1 MRGWGT
7 PPHFF
12 SIELF
17 NTSRPSCLQVYLL
30 WENSMPPSILQ
41 SDNGTE
47 FCNGILNKLCE
58 MFGIKHICGSVGHPQ
73 SQGAVERA
81 NKVVKDKLRAE
92 IMRAELAGD
101 VDRRCGGGMRL
112 WGRAEPS
119 ISIDLN
125 SPKAARTSLSFVS
138 STCHAAG
145 GSTLCG

>member
-1 MRGWGT
+1 
-7 PPHFF
+7 
-12 SIELF
+12 
-17 NTSRPSCLQVYLL
+17 
-30 WENSMPPSILQ
+30 MPPSILQ

-101 VDRRCGGGMRL
+101 VDRRCGGGCDCGGGQSPRFQ
-112 WGRAEPS
+112 S
-119 ISIDLN
+119 I
-125 SPKAARTSLSFVS
+125 
-138 STCHAAG
+138 
-145 GSTLCG
+145 